1 MLMWIYEKI
10 AIILLALWI
19 VIMIISIRMVRE
31 EDNDM
36 SEM

>member
-1 MLMWIYEKI
+1 
-10 AIILLALWI
+10 LALWI